1 MAALSSLLGSA
12 ARLGLLTPSPS
23 LTPSRF
29 RCWELAVCRRIKW
42 LSLSVQRCYSSDT
55 SHSSVDPL
63 SSGLERY
70 KDLQKYFNRRLKAT
84 NRRFSNIPDHSAVCG
99 HHHVYFIEGDGI
111 YRMDQR
117 QSEPAPEQVLNLGQ
131 VSGQEEKTG
140 LDNEERK
147 QRIQWTVQRIRL
159 SPQEKHLAATLKT
172 THREELRCVVVR
184 LGKRDFSPLDPPHV
198 VFTLDKVFSFEWATD
213 EVLFYTTLEGLR
225 CSGVFR
231 LDLTSSGSRITSVY
245 EETHPDVFVEV
256 ALSRDGQLLSINC
269 NSRSS
274 SEVLLIDRT
283 TSHLEPFLV
292 QPRQLDLLYH
302 VEHWRKCLI
311 ILTNTGPGQEYQV
324 VQAPLSDPSMVSWV
338 PLFSPEPGTVLK
350 DMDVVGDHCVM
361 VARTPAGELALI
373 VVPLT
378 RPKEAYAVQL
388 PSWAC
393 AIQTKKPGMADQRSV
408 LEFWISSPVHFPVP
422 YCLHPEDGLLLSGT
436 KDGSSPENQGNY
448 TTTRLEARNQ
458 DGTLV
463 PVTLFHSVPVEGLSQ
478 APLLVHV
485 YGAYGRDLNMEF
497 CPEKRLLLEQGW
509 ALAYCHIRGGGE
521 RGLSWQRQARV
532 EGKQRGV
539 EDLHACL
546 HHLFSLGVSSPSLT
560 ALTACSAGAVPVGA
574 LCNRHPHMMR
584 AVTLQAPFLDVLG
597 TMEDPSLP
605 LTVEDREEWGN
616 PVENPKHRLTIS
628 SYCPLHNITPQCYP
642 SILLTAYS
650 GDARVPLAGVLKYT
664 EQLKNAIHTHFTMT
678 SKSGCKPAPNV
689 VLNIQPGAN
698 HLGPE
703 DFELMLEEEALT
715 LAFLYTELGL
725 DPPRPPRRRK
735 R

>member
-1 MAALSSLLGSA
+1 MAFLSSLLCSS
-12 ARLGLLTPSPS
+12 ARLVTL
-23 LTPSRF
+23 SRLRF
-29 RCWELAVCRRIKW
+29 WELAVCKRITW
-42 LSLSVQRCYSSDT
+42 LSLSVQRCYTSDT
-55 SHSSVDPL
+55 SNPSVDHL
-63 SSGLERY
+63 RSGLERY

-84 NRRFSNIPDHSAVCG
+84 YRKFSNIPDYSVVCG

-117 QSEPAPEQVLNLGQ
+117 QSEPVPEQVLNLGQ

-140 LDNEERK
+140 LDSEERK

-159 SPQEKHLAATLKT
+159 SPQEKHLAATLKA
-172 THREELRCVVVR
+172 THREEPRCVVVR
-184 LGKRDFSPLDPPHV
+184 LGKGNSSPLDPPHV
-198 VFTLDKVFSFEWATD
+198 VFTKDKVFSLEWATD

-225 CSGVFR
+225 CSRVFR

-256 ALSRDGQLLSINC
+256 ALSRDRQILSINC
-269 NSRSS
+269 NSRTSS
-274 SEVLLIDRT
+274 KVLLIDRT
-283 TSHLEPFLV
+283 TSHLEAFLV
-292 QPRQLDLLYH
+292 QPRQLDLMYH
-302 VEHWRKCLI
+302 VEHWRKCLV

-324 VQAPLSDPSMVSWV
+324 VQAPLSEPSMVSWA
-338 PLFSPEPGTVLK
+338 PLFTPGPGTAIK
-350 DMDVVGDHCVM
+350 DMDVVGDHCVL
-361 VARTPAGELALI
+361 VARTPAGELVLI

-378 RPKEAYAVQL
+378 RTKEAYTV
-388 PSWAC
+388 
-393 AIQTKKPGMADQRSV
+393 
-408 LEFWISSPVHFPVP
+408 
-422 YCLHPEDGLLLSGT
+422 
-436 KDGSSPENQGNY
+436 
-448 TTTRLEARNQ
+448 Q

-463 PVTLFHSVPVEGLSQ
+463 PVTLFHSLPVEGLSQ

-485 YGAYGRDLNMEF
+485 YGAYGRDLNMDF

-521 RGLSWQRQARV
+521 RGLSWQRQASV

-539 EDLHACL
+539 EDLQACL
-546 HHLFSLGVSSPSLT
+546 HHLFSLGVSSPQLT
-560 ALTACSAGAVPVGA
+560 ALTACSAGAVPVAA

-597 TMEDPSLP
+597 TMEDPNLP
-605 LTVEDREEWGN
+605 LTLEDREEWGD
-616 PVENPKHRLTIS
+616 PVGNPKHRLTIS
-628 SYCPLHNITPQCYP
+628 SYCPLHNVTPQRYP

-650 GDARVPLAGVLKYT
+650 GDARVPLAGVLKYA
-664 EQLKNAIHTHFTMT
+664 EQLKSAIHTHFTMKP
-678 SKSGCKPAPNV
+678 KSECEPAPNI

-703 DFELMLEEEALT
+703 DLELMLEEEALT

-725 DPPRPPRRRK
+725 DPPRPPRKGK

>member
-1 MAALSSLLGSA
+1 MAVLASLLCSS
-12 ARLGLLTPSPS
+12 ARLI
-23 LTPSRF
+23 TPSRLRF
-29 RCWELAVCRRIKW
+29 WELAVCKRMSW
-42 LSLSVQRCYSSDT
+42 LSFPIKRCFTSDT
-55 SHSSVDPL
+55 SNSSVDPL

-70 KDLQKYFNRRLKAT
+70 KDLQKYFNRRVKAT
-84 NRRFSNIPDHSAVCG
+84 YRRFSNIPDHSVVCG
-99 HHHVYFIEGDGI
+99 HHHVYFIEGGGI
-111 YRMDQR
+111 YRMDNR
-117 QSEPAPEQVLNLGQ
+117 QSVPEPEQVLNLGQ
-131 VSGQEEKTG
+131 VSEQEEKTG
-140 LDNEERK
+140 FDNEERK
-147 QRIQWTVQRIRL
+147 QRFPWTVQRIRL
-159 SPQEKHLAATLKT
+159 SPQEKHLAVTLKT
-172 THREELRCVVVR
+172 NHREELRCVVVR
-184 LGKRDFSPLDPPHV
+184 LGKKNSLPLDPPHV
-198 VFTLDKVFSFEWATD
+198 IFTLDKVFSFEWATD

-225 CSGVFR
+225 CSRVFR

-256 ALSRDGQLLSINC
+256 ALSRDRQILSINC
-269 NSRSS
+269 NSRTS
-274 SEVLLIDRT
+274 SEVLLIDIT

-292 QPRQLDLLYH
+292 QPGQLDLLYH
-302 VEHWRKCLI
+302 VEHWRSWLI
-311 ILTNTGPGQEYQV
+311 ILASTGPGQEYQV
-324 VQAPLSDPSMVSWV
+324 VQAPLSEPSMISWV
-338 PLFSPEPGTVLK
+338 PLFAPGTGTAVK
-350 DMDVVGDHCVM
+350 DMDVVGDHCVL
-361 VARTPAGELALI
+361 VARTPVGELVLI

-378 RPKEAYAVQL
+378 HPKEAYTVQL

-393 AIQTKKPGMADQRSV
+393 AITTKKPGMADQRSV
-408 LEFWISSPVHFPVP
+408 LEFLISSPVHSPVS
-422 YCLHPEDGLLLSGT
+422 YCLYPKEGILLSATEDGP
-436 KDGSSPENQGNY
+436 SPENQGNY
-448 TTTRLEARNQ
+448 TTTRLEACNQ

-463 PVTLFHSVPVEGLSQ
+463 PVTLFHTVPVEGLRKT
-478 APLLVHV
+478 PLLVHV

-497 CPEKRLLLEQGW
+497 CSEKRLLLEQGW

-539 EDLHACL
+539 EDLQACL

-605 LTVEDREEWGN
+605 LTLEDREEWGD
-616 PVENPKHRLTIS
+616 PVGNPKHRLTIS

-642 SILLTAYS
+642 SMLLTAYS
-650 GDARVPLAGVLKYT
+650 GDTRVPLAGVLKYT
-664 EQLKNAIHTHFTMT
+664 EQLKNAIHTHFAMKPE
-678 SKSGCKPAPNV
+678 SECEPAPNI

-703 DFELMLEEEALT
+703 DFELMLEEEALN

-725 DPPRPPRRRK
+725 DPPRPPRKRK

>member
-1 MAALSSLLGSA
+1 MAVLSSLLCSS
-12 ARLGLLTPSPS
+12 ARLVTL
-23 LTPSRF
+23 SRLRF
-29 RCWELAVCRRIKW
+29 WELAVCKRMTW
-42 LSLSVQRCYSSDT
+42 LSLSVQRCYTSDT
-55 SHSSVDPL
+55 SNPSVDHL

-84 NRRFSNIPDHSAVCG
+84 YRRFSNIPDYSVVCG

-117 QSEPAPEQVLNLGQ
+117 QSEPVPEQVLNLGQ

-140 LDNEERK
+140 LDSEERK
-147 QRIQWTVQRIRL
+147 QRTQWTVQRIRL
-159 SPQEKHLAATLKT
+159 SPQEKHLAATLKA
-172 THREELRCVVVR
+172 THREEPRCVVVR
-184 LGKRDFSPLDPPHV
+184 LGKRNSSPLDPPHV
-198 VFTLDKVFSFEWATD
+198 VFTMDKVFSFEWATD
-213 EVLFYTTLEGLR
+213 EVLFYTPLEGLR
-225 CSGVFR
+225 CSRVFR

-256 ALSRDGQLLSINC
+256 ALSRDRQILSINC
-269 NSRSS
+269 NSRTS

-283 TSHLEPFLV
+283 TSHLEAFLV
-292 QPRQLDLLYH
+292 QPRQLDLMYH
-302 VEHWRKCLI
+302 VEHWRKCLV

-324 VQAPLSDPSMVSWV
+324 VQAPLSEPSMVSWA
-338 PLFSPEPGTVLK
+338 PLFAPGPGTAIK
-350 DMDVVGDHCVM
+350 DMDVVGNHCVLA
-361 VARTPAGELALI
+361 ARTPAGELILI

-378 RPKEAYAVQL
+378 HTKEAYTVQL

-393 AIQTKKPGMADQRSV
+393 AIQTKKPGMADQHSV
-408 LEFWISSPVHFPVP
+408 LEFLISSPVHFPVP
-422 YCLHPEDGLLLSGT
+422 YCLYPEDGLLLSGT
-436 KDGSSPENQGNY
+436 EDGSSPEKQGNY
-448 TTTRLEARNQ
+448 TTTRLEACNQ

-463 PVTLFHSVPVEGLSQ
+463 PVTLFHSLPVEALSQ

-485 YGAYGRDLNMEF
+485 YGAYGRDLNMDF

-539 EDLHACL
+539 EDLQACL
-546 HHLFSLGVSSPSLT
+546 HHLFSLGVSSPQLT

-597 TMEDPSLP
+597 TMENPSLP
-605 LTVEDREEWGN
+605 LTLEDREEWGD
-616 PVENPKHRLTIS
+616 PVGNPKHRLTIS
-628 SYCPLHNITPQCYP
+628 SYCPLHNITPQRYP

-664 EQLKNAIHTHFTMT
+664 EQLKSAIHTHFTKIP
-678 SKSGCKPAPNV
+678 KSECEPAPNI

-698 HLGPE
+698 HLGPQ
-703 DFELMLEEEALT
+703 DLQLMLEEEALA

-725 DPPRPPRRRK
+725 DPPQPPRKRK